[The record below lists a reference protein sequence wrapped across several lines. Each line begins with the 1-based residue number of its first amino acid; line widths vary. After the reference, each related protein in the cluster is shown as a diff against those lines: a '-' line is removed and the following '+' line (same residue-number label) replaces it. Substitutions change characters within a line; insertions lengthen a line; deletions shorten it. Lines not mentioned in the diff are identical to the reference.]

1 METPCGNLSRHK
13 KSTAINKVIID
24 GTIFFGR
31 LYAWHVNDTADAGRW
46 PRSPMSAKRQGLAW
60 GLQNDIRI
68 KGTSM
73 SSLCAALLP
82 FLLATRYDCACHTHT
97 HTHVLLGHRSWRVNQ
112 QHRFH
117 RNTLQNITYL
127 FIVTCGTHCIILL
140 LQLELFPSLQ
150 PNQPEAT
157 WHLFIACF
165 SLSLFFL
172 VLFVCFC
179 PDYPVKPLLNA
190 KWDDSTRGWADREGR
205 QGASS
210 SASHQNRGI
219 KRNHPFCAGGLYRQ
233 TVLTGKKKGG
243 KEKKQTPKMDQNRMN
258 TAVRKRHVFRCFSS
272 DPRNGGASGHA
283 LNTEPRPIGKGCAQR
298 HPGSD
303 HSHTRYREMTVARGA
318 RVHGPAK
325 VSGHYQRMPKSNPQ

>member
-1 METPCGNLSRHK
+1 MQRRLLCGNLSRHK

-24 GTIFFGR
+24 GTILFGR

-165 SLSLFFL
+165 SLALFSC
-172 VLFVCFC
+172 FVCLFLPWLSC
-179 PDYPVKPLLNA
+179 QA
-190 KWDDSTRGWADREGR
+190 AIERE
-205 QGASS
+205 
-210 SASHQNRGI
+210 
-219 KRNHPFCAGGLYRQ
+219 
-233 TVLTGKKKGG
+233 
-243 KEKKQTPKMDQNRMN
+243 
-258 TAVRKRHVFRCFSS
+258 VRWQHEGMSW
-272 DPRNGGASGHA
+272 
-283 LNTEPRPIGKGCAQR
+283 
-298 HPGSD
+298 
-303 HSHTRYREMTVARGA
+303 
-318 RVHGPAK
+318 
-325 VSGHYQRMPKSNPQ
+325 